1 MKVNKHRNV
10 LHLAGFLIVVLIW
23 SLVYAF
29 DPTLPLSSLFTS
41 LLLIVLSYIAMV
53 YDINTKRIPNIL
65 VTVMAVGWMM
75 IITVMM
81 FFDIDMAVGLLADSL
96 LGLLTGGGLFLLIY
110 LVSKKGL
117 GGGDVKFMAAA
128 GLYLGFAGTLPA
140 ILYGTVLAALTGLT
154 LILLKKIDR
163 KDTMPLVPFLFVGIM
178 ITLIT

>member
-10 LHLAGFLIVVLIW
+10 LHLAGFLIVILIW
-23 SLVYAF
+23 SLIYAF
-29 DPTLPLSSLFTS
+29 DSALPLSSLFSS

-65 VTVMAVGWMM
+65 VTVMAVGWML

-81 FFDIDMAVGLLADSL
+81 FFDIDLAVGFLADSL
-96 LGLLTGGGLFLLIY
+96 FGFLTGGGLFLLIY
-110 LVSKKGL
+110 LVNRKGL

-154 LILLKKIDR
+154 LILLKKIER